1 MDSYIVRVLRR
12 EQSQQ
17 DGPRHLDGIVEVVDS
32 GKRHAFHSADELWTI
47 LVGMEKSDA
56 FVSPDRIEEDSV

>member
-17 DGPRHLDGIVEVVDS
+17 DSPIHLDGVVEMVDS
-32 GKRHAFHSADELWTI
+32 GKRHAFHSADELWAI
-47 LVGMEKSDA
+47 LVAMEKSD
-56 FVSPDRIEEDSV
+56 VLTNPDG